1 MKTDNRS
8 ALPVLIVAP
17 FGRDGQLISETLQR
31 ANIACELHNNARVV
45 LPRLSNGT
53 GAVLVEEEALNQE
66 LIQEFAVAL
75 QNQPTWSDAPVI
87 VLMKARSAT
96 SHMSRLLAHMRQPL
110 GHTTLLER
118 PIRPETLVSTVET
131 VLRARRREFQIRDAL
146 ERLQAS
152 EARYRS
158 LTLASSSIVWTADVH
173 GDVIEPLPSWEAY
186 TGETF
191 EQYRGRGWTE
201 AVHPADR
208 KRIVPVIEA
217 AVAGLR
223 PFQNEFRLRRHD
235 GQYRSVLWRGVP
247 VFREDSS
254 VKEWV
259 GTCIDIQDRKDSQA
273 ALQKSERLALA
284 GQLAAGIAHE
294 INNPLEAVTNLIY
307 LISTRVTDDESRQ
320 YCVMAQRELTRV
332 TEISGQT
339 LRFYRKSTKP
349 VETDVSELLDSL
361 LQLFHPK
368 FGRRNLQVQID
379 LRKAPKILA
388 FPNELRQLFAN
399 LISNAIDATPP
410 EGRLRIEAGPARNW
424 SDESQRGVCVIVAD
438 TGSGIPEPIE
448 QRIFEPFVTT
458 KGDAGTGLGLWVCD
472 DIVKRHGGKLRLKSR
487 TIGRSGT
494 VFSVFLPTGLPPT
507 PQLSDMH
514 SGDPGAVDGRNSGV
528 RINDTT

>member
-1 MKTDNRS
+1 MIDDNKHT
-8 ALPVLIVAP
+8 LPVLIVAP
-17 FGRDGQLISETLQR
+17 FGRDGRLISETLER
-31 ANIACELHNNARVV
+31 ANIACELHHDARVV
-45 LPRLSNGT
+45 FPRLSNGT

-75 QNQPTWSDAPVI
+75 QAQPAWSDAPVI

-96 SHMSRLLAHMRQPL
+96 SKASRLLAHMRQPL

-131 VLRARRREFQIRDAL
+131 VLRARRRQFQIRDAL

-158 LTLASSSIVWTADVH
+158 LILAASSIVWTADLE
-173 GDVIEPLPSWEAY
+173 GNVIERLPSWEAY

-191 EQYRGRGWTE
+191 EEYRGHGWRN
-201 AVHPADR
+201 AIHPTDR
-208 KRIVPVIEA
+208 KRVVPAIAA

-259 GTCIDIQDRKDSQA
+259 GTCVDIQDRKDSEA

-307 LISTRVTDDESRQ
+307 LISTRVTDDESRH
-320 YCVMAQRELTRV
+320 YCAMAQRELTRV

-361 LQLFHPK
+361 LHLFHPK
-368 FGRRNLQVQID
+368 FGRRNLQVQTK
-379 LRKAPKILA
+379 LRKTPKILA

-410 EGRLRIEAGPARNW
+410 GGRLRIEAGPGRTW
-424 SDESQRGVCVIVAD
+424 GPDLRHGVAVTVAD
-438 TGSGIPEPIE
+438 TGSGVSEHVK
-448 QRIFEPFVTT
+448 QRIFEPFITT

-472 DIVKRHGGKLRLKSR
+472 DIVKRHGGRLRLKSR
-487 TIGRSGT
+487 TTGNSGT
-494 VFSVFLPTGLPPT
+494 VFSIFLPEGVAPT
-507 PQLSDMH
+507 PQLSDL
-514 SGDPGAVDGRNSGV
+514 SGADSVSADPS
-528 RINDTT
+528 

>member
-1 MKTDNRS
+1 MTSDNRGP
-8 ALPVLIVAP
+8 LPVLIVAP
-17 FGRDGQLISETLQR
+17 FGRDGQLICETLER
-31 ANIACELHNNARVV
+31 ANITCELHDDARVV
-45 LPRLSNGT
+45 FPRLSNGT
-53 GAVLVEEEALNQE
+53 GAVLVEEEALNRD
-66 LIQEFAVAL
+66 LIQEFALAL

-96 SHMSRLLAHMRQPL
+96 SHTSRLLAHMREPL

-131 VLRARRREFQIRDAL
+131 VLRARRRQFQIRDAL

-173 GDVIEPLPSWEAY
+173 GNLIEPLPSWEAY

-201 AVHPADR
+201 AIYPADR
-208 KRIVPVIEA
+208 KRIVPAIEA
-217 AVAGLR
+217 AAAGLR

-247 VFREDSS
+247 VFREDAS

-259 GTCIDIQDRKDSQA
+259 GTCIDIQDRKDSEA

-307 LISTRVTDDESRQ
+307 LLSTRVTDDESRQ
-320 YCVMAQRELTRV
+320 YCSLAQRELTRV

-349 VETDVSELLDSL
+349 VETEVSELLDSL
-361 LQLFHPK
+361 LHLFHPK
-368 FGRRNLQVQID
+368 FSRRNLQVQID
-379 LRKAPKILA
+379 LRRAPKILA

-410 EGRLRIEAGPARNW
+410 GGRLRVAARPARNW
-424 SDESQRGVCVIVAD
+424 GTESQRGVCVVVAD
-438 TGSGIPEPIE
+438 TGSGIPEHIE

-472 DIVKRHGGKLRLKSR
+472 DIVKRHGGNLRLKTR
-487 TIGRSGT
+487 TGGRSGT
-494 VFSVFLPTGLPPT
+494 VFSVFLPAGVPPT
-507 PQLSDMH
+507 PQLSGLS
-514 SGDPGAVDGRNSGV
+514 SGDSAAADEAKFGHAG
-528 RINDTT
+528 

>member
-1 MKTDNRS
+1 MTNDKNG

-17 FGRDGQLISETLQR
+17 FGRDGQLICETLQR
-31 ANIACELHNNARVV
+31 ADIPCELHNDARVV
-45 LPRLSNGT
+45 FPRLSNGT

-66 LIQEFAVAL
+66 LIQEFALAL

-96 SHMSRLLAHMRQPL
+96 SPTSRLLAQMREPL

-131 VLRARRREFQIRDAL
+131 VLRARRRQFQIRDAL

-158 LTLASSSIVWTADVH
+158 LTLASASIVWATDVH
-173 GDVIEPLPSWEAY
+173 GNVIERLPSWEAY
-186 TGETF
+186 TGKTF

-201 AVHPADR
+201 AIHPADR
-208 KRIVPVIEA
+208 KHVVPAIEA

-223 PFQNEFRLRRHD
+223 PFHNEFRLRRHD
-235 GQYRSVLWRGVP
+235 AQYRSVLWRGVP

-259 GTCIDIQDRKDSQA
+259 GTCIDIQDRKDSEA

-284 GQLAAGIAHE
+284 GQLAAGIANE

-307 LISTRVTDDESRQ
+307 LISTRVTDDEARQ
-320 YCVMAQRELTRV
+320 YCSMAQRELTRV
-332 TEISGQT
+332 SEISGQT
-339 LRFYRKSTKP
+339 LRFYRKSTNP
-349 VETDVSELLDSL
+349 VETEVSELLDSL
-361 LQLFHPK
+361 LHLFHPK
-368 FGRRNLQVQID
+368 FNRRNLQVKIN

-410 EGRLRIEAGPARNW
+410 GGRLRITVRPARSW
-424 SDESQRGVCVIVAD
+424 SKEFQRGVCVVVAD
-438 TGSGIPEPIE
+438 TGSGIPEDME

-472 DIVKRHGGKLRLKSR
+472 DIVKRHGGKLRLKTR
-487 TIGRSGT
+487 TSGRPGT
-494 VFSVFLPTGLPPT
+494 VFSVFLPVGVPPT
-507 PQLSDMH
+507 PQLSDLN
-514 SGDPGAVDGRNSGV
+514 SGDLRATDEANSGT
-528 RINDTT
+528 RINNIS

>member
-1 MKTDNRS
+1 MTNVNQRT
-8 ALPVLIVAP
+8 LPVLIVAP
-17 FGRDGQLISETLQR
+17 FGRDGRLICDTLER
-31 ANIACELHNNARVV
+31 ADIACELHHDARVV

-53 GAVLVEEEALNQE
+53 GALLVEEEALNQDV
-66 LIQEFAVAL
+66 IQEFAVAL
-75 QNQPTWSDAPVI
+75 QNQPAWSDAPVI

-96 SHMSRLLAHMRQPL
+96 SKTSRLLAHMRQPL

-131 VLRARRREFQIRDAL
+131 VLRARRRQFQIRDAL
-146 ERLQAS
+146 EQLQAS

-158 LTLASSSIVWTADVH
+158 LILASSSIVWTADLH
-173 GDVIEPLPSWEAY
+173 GNVIEPLPSWEAY

-191 EQYRGRGWTE
+191 EEYRAQGWTN
-201 AVHPADR
+201 AIHPVDR
-208 KRIVPVIEA
+208 KRVVPTIVA
-217 AVAGLR
+217 AVEGLR

-247 VFREDSS
+247 VFHEDSS

-259 GTCIDIQDRKDSQA
+259 GTFIDIQDRKDSEA
-273 ALQKSERLALA
+273 ALKKSEQLALA

-307 LISTRVTDDESRQ
+307 LISTRVADDESRQ
-320 YCVMAQRELTRV
+320 YCAMAQRELTRV

-349 VETDVSELLDSL
+349 LETDVSELLDSL
-361 LQLFHPK
+361 LHLFHPK
-368 FGRRNLQVQID
+368 FGRRNLQIQID
-379 LRKAPKILA
+379 LRKTPAILA

-410 EGRLRIEAGPARNW
+410 GERLRIKVAPVRNW
-424 SDESQRGVCVIVAD
+424 RNESRHGVCVVVAD
-438 TGSGIPEPIE
+438 TGSGISERIK

-472 DIVKRHGGKLRLKSR
+472 DIVKRHGGTLRLKTR
-487 TIGRSGT
+487 TTGNSGT
-494 VFSVFLPTGLPPT
+494 VFSIFLPAGVSPT
-507 PQLSDMH
+507 PQLSDLSSAAH
-514 SGDPGAVDGRNSGV
+514 GPADAS
-528 RINDTT
+528 